1 MELIVDWLK
10 ALQLHPIADHF
21 TIALLTTGVLLDLVA
36 SLVPSRLWL
45 RYSALTL
52 MILGTVATGASFYT
66 GHWEAERF
74 HELVR
79 GPAHEALEWHEE
91 FGHWITYTFIG
102 ITLWRL
108 AIQSIE
114 FVARSRQVYLAVAV
128 IAIVALFYQGHLG
141 GELVYKFGVGTEFM
155 QPMPATR
162 SGMIPGASMSPEPA
176 PTPTATPTPS
186 ATVTPAETPTPS
198 PTPSSPESSPVAE
211 LTPSAS
217 PTAAPPEEPGV

>member
-1 MELIVDWLK
+1 MEPFFDWLK

-36 SLVPSRLWL
+36 SFAPSRLWL

-66 GHWEAERF
+66 GHWEADRV
-74 HELVR
+74 HELVH

-91 FGHWITYTFIG
+91 FGHWITYTFIA

-114 FVARSRQVYLAVAV
+114 FVARSRQVYLGVAV

-141 GELVYKFGVGTEFM
+141 GELVYKFGIGTEFM
-155 QPMPATR
+155 QPMRATPAETT
-162 SGMIPGASMSPEPA
+162 PGALMSPEPA
-176 PTPTATPTPS
+176 PTPTATPAPT

-198 PTPSSPESSPVAE
+198 PTPSPESSPAAG
-211 LTPSAS
+211 LSPSPS
-217 PTAAPPEEPGV
+217 PTAATPEELGV